1 MSADRLGHV
10 EWGVAAVTQTI
21 APLPGA
27 DIVEPVK
34 PTRTNYRTDID
45 GIRGTAAIMV
55 MGFHAK
61 VPGFEGAYI
70 GLDLFFVVSGFVIT
84 GLLFNELSKNG
95 RVSWPAFYARRV
107 RRLIPAKA
115 TMLIGILILSYF
127 TMLPTG
133 GQQATAKSAAAASMF
148 VSNFYFWR
156 DSTTDYFGHEPGTG
170 VLLHTWSL
178 SVEEQF
184 YLAVPLV
191 ILIALLLS
199 RFTKIAIRG
208 TFLAFTMVLLVGSLV
223 AAIVLSTNNHDFAYY
238 LPMTRAFEFLLG
250 VALALV
256 APKVKLKPW
265 FAHALGIVGGLMLLA
280 VLIKPM
286 PVDIY
291 PSYWA
296 LIPCLATAAMVWAG
310 CDGRTTIT
318 HFLSFRLFAWLGL
331 ISYGWYLWHWPLLV
345 MGESVNLA
353 PPPLWVRI
361 MLVMVALLIA
371 WLSYTYIEGI
381 FYTRNKSAATRKAPR
396 PPRAVLLAGVST
408 MALVASLAGGALLV
422 AKHTAQTPKWQEV
435 SKQLADI
442 PQLPYECIKDT
453 HGTLPTTP
461 KACDL
466 TPFEAGRPTV
476 VLWGDSHAW
485 MLIPALVKAGEG
497 ADVNLVSFT
506 MGGCVPHLEEL
517 PPITGRTA
525 YTTCQRSNDRALRFV
540 KQEVDAGHPIRVILG
555 ASWPDYGNGPSVSLM
570 DRRDNDPVHI
580 AMLDRSTAL
589 LPKVLPLFQRLGELG
604 VGTDVVA
611 PTAEM
616 PRSAPLCEAR
626 TLPLSCD
633 ATRADTDAAEK
644 VSREWLT
651 SMLPELPPGAQL
663 IDFDDALCNA
673 DVCPAKTG
681 DVVSFFDDDHLSA
694 TRSAMLSDYFLPSI
708 DAVSGSAGVAAAR

>member
-1 MSADRLGHV
+1 M
-10 EWGVAAVTQTI
+10 TQTT
-21 APLPGA
+21 APIPGA
-27 DIVEPVK
+27 AAAEPDQPAK
-34 PTRTNYRTDID
+34 PARTNYRTDID

-70 GLDLFFVVSGFVIT
+70 GLDLFFVVSGFVIA
-84 GLLFNELSKNG
+84 GLLFNELSKSG
-95 RVSWPAFYARRV
+95 RISWPAFYARRV

-115 TMLIGILILSYF
+115 TMLVGILILSYF

-156 DSTTDYFGHEPGTG
+156 DSTTSYFGHEPGTG

-191 ILIALLLS
+191 ILVALLLS
-199 RFTKIAIRG
+199 RLTKIAVRG
-208 TFLAFTMVLLVGSLV
+208 TLLFFTVALLVASLV

-256 APKVKLKPW
+256 APKLKLKRW
-265 FAHALGIVGGLMLLA
+265 VAQALGVAGGLLLLA

-286 PVDIY
+286 PVDVY

-296 LIPCLATAAMVWAG
+296 MLPCLGTAAMVWAG
-310 CDGRTTIT
+310 CDGKTAIT

-381 FYTRNKSAATRKAPR
+381 FYQRNKSATTRKAPR
-396 PPRAVLLAGVST
+396 PPRVVLLAGAST
-408 MALVASLAGGALLV
+408 MALVASLAGGALLI
-422 AKHTAQTPKWQEV
+422 AKHEAQSPKWLEV
-435 SKQLADI
+435 SKQLTDI

-461 KACDL
+461 KACNL
-466 TPFEAGRPTV
+466 NTFVEGRPTV

-485 MLIPALVKAGEG
+485 MLIPALVQAGQG
-497 ADVNLVSFT
+497 ADVNLVSYT

-517 PPITGRTA
+517 PPITARSTFS
-525 YTTCQRSNDRALRFV
+525 TCQRSNDRALAFV
-540 KQEVDAGHPIRVILG
+540 TQESKAGNPIRVILG
-555 ASWPDYGNGPSVSLM
+555 ASWDDYGDGPSVSLM

-589 LPKVLPLFQRLGELG
+589 LDKVPLLFQRLGSLG

-611 PTAEM
+611 PTAEV
-616 PRSAPLCEAR
+616 PRSAPLCEAGF
-626 TLPLSCD
+626 LPFSCD
-633 ATRADTDAAEK
+633 ATRTDTDAAQAH
-644 VSREWLT
+644 SRQWLT
-651 SMLPELPPGAQL
+651 DLLPELPAGAKF
-663 IDFDDALCNA
+663 IDLDTALCG
-673 DVCPAKTG
+673 DKICPAETDG
-681 DVVSFFDDDHLSA
+681 IVNFFDDDHISA
-694 TRSAMLSDYFLPSI
+694 TRATMLADYFRPSI
-708 DAVSGSAGVAAAR
+708 DAVVESANLAAAG

>member
-1 MSADRLGHV
+1 M
-10 EWGVAAVTQTI
+10 VTQTT
-21 APLPGA
+21 APATTPPAVGA
-27 DIVEPVK
+27 APA
-34 PTRTNYRTDID
+34 RTNYRTDID

-61 VPGFEGAYI
+61 VPGFEGSYV

-84 GLLFNELSKNG
+84 GLLFNELGKRG
-95 RVSWPAFYARRV
+95 RISWPAFYARRA

-115 TMLIGILILSYF
+115 TMLVGILILSYF

-148 VSNFYFWR
+148 VSNFYFWK

-191 ILIALLLS
+191 ILVALLLS
-199 RFTKIAIRG
+199 RLTKIAVRG
-208 TFLAFTMVLLVGSLV
+208 TLLFFTVALLIASLV
-223 AAIVLSTNNHDFAYY
+223 AAIALAADNHDFAYY

-256 APKVKLKPW
+256 APKVKLSRW
-265 FAHALGIVGGLMLLA
+265 FAQVLGIAGGLVLLA
-280 VLIKPM
+280 VLIRPM
-286 PVDIY
+286 PVDVY

-296 LIPCLATAAMVWAG
+296 LLPCLGTAAMVWAG
-310 CDGRTTIT
+310 CDRPTAIT
-318 HFLSFRLFAWLGL
+318 RFLSFRLFTWLGL

-381 FYTRNKSAATRKAPR
+381 FYSRSKGGATRKAPR
-396 PPRAVLLAGVST
+396 RPRTVLLAGVST
-408 MALVASLAGGALLV
+408 MVLVASLAGGALLI
-422 AKHTAQTPKWQEV
+422 AKHQAQSPKWQEV
-435 SKQLADI
+435 SQQLTDI
-442 PQLPYECIKDT
+442 PQLPYECIWDT
-453 HGTLPTTP
+453 HGTLPTAP
-461 KACDL
+461 RACNL
-466 TPFEAGRPTV
+466 TPFEKGRPTV

-485 MLIPALVKAGEG
+485 MLIPALVRAGAG

-517 PPITGRTA
+517 APAAGGSG

-540 KQEVDAGHPIRVILG
+540 TDEVAAGRPIRVILG
-555 ASWPDYGNGPSVSLM
+555 ASWDDYGDGPSVSLM

-589 LPKVLPLFQRLGELG
+589 LDQVPPLFERLASLG

-633 ATRADTDAAEK
+633 ATRAETDAAQAH
-644 VSREWLT
+644 SRAWLT
-651 SMLPELPPGAQL
+651 SLLPELPPGARFVDL
-663 IDFDDALCNA
+663 DDALCN
-673 DVCPAKTG
+673 DVVCPAKT
-681 DVVSFFDDDHLSA
+681 DDIVNFFDDDHISA
-694 TRSAMLSDYFLPSI
+694 ARSVTLADYFRPSI
-708 DAVSGSAGVAAAR
+708 DAAVASAQLAAAG